1 MLVIFKSYKNTCS
14 IFSESSLLTKA
25 PFNLYDGFIYFA
37 DKGDMK
43 GEDITRAI
51 TSLRQDTC
59 NK

>member
-1 MLVIFKSYKNTCS
+1 MLVIFNHIK
-14 IFSESSLLTKA
+14 IHAQFSVKA
-25 PFNLYDGFIYFA
+25 PFNLHDGFIYFA